1 MGMGL
6 ATSTPSVAA
15 TATAL
20 PRNRYS
26 QDDLVA
32 LAQQILPDMDVEPRT
47 LARFFQRVGVEE
59 RFLALSAEAYRDL
72 GGLESRN
79 RAWLEVATELGERV
93 VRDVLEEA
101 DLAPSGVGHLMSTT
115 VTGLAVPTLEARLMN
130 RIPFSSGVKRMPA
143 FGLGCVGGAA
153 GVARLSDVLLGAPG
167 DAAILVAVELCSL
180 TFQREDV
187 STANVISM
195 GLFGD
200 GAAAVL
206 LVGPEHPRARAA
218 RPRVLATRSVFFP
231 DTERMMGW
239 DVVDSGFK
247 VVLSP
252 EVPDIAREKLPKLV
266 AAFLA
271 DHGLRQADISA
282 WVTHPGGPAIMNA
295 MADGLALPARELEP
309 ARRGLA
315 RVGNLSSA
323 SVLFLLDDFC
333 RRHQPERGA
342 YGLMLA
348 MGPAFCAELVL
359 LQW

>member
-1 MGMGL
+1 MK
-6 ATSTPSVAA
+6 APSVAA

-20 PRNRYS
+20 PRHRYG
-26 QDDLVA
+26 QNDLVA
-32 LAQQILPDMDVEPRT
+32 LAQQVLPDMSVEPKT

-59 RFLALSAEAYRDL
+59 RFLALPAEAYRDL
-72 GGLESRN
+72 GGLESRS

-93 VRDVLEEA
+93 VRDVLAEA
-101 DLAPSGVGHLMSTT
+101 DLAASDVGHLMSTT
-115 VTGLAVPTLEARLMN
+115 VTGLAVPTLDARLMN
-130 RIPFSSGVKRMPA
+130 RIAFSNDLKRTPT

-153 GVARLSDVLLGAPG
+153 GVARLSEVLLGAP
-167 DAAILVAVELCSL
+167 DAVAILLSVELCSL
-180 TFQREDV
+180 TFQQEDV
-187 STANVISM
+187 SIANVISM

-206 LVGPEHPRARAA
+206 LVGAEHPHARRA
-218 RPRVLATRSVFFP
+218 RPRVLASRSVFFP
-231 DTERMMGW
+231 NTERLMGW
-239 DVVDSGFK
+239 DMVDTGFK

-252 EVPDIAREKLPKLV
+252 GVPDIARESLPQV
-266 AAFLA
+266 VDAFLR
-271 DHGLRQADISA
+271 DHGLGQDDISA
-282 WVTHPGGPAIMNA
+282 WVTHPGGPAIMDA
-295 MADGLALPARELEP
+295 MAEGLALPARELEP

-323 SVLFLLDDFC
+323 SVLFLLDDFR
-333 RRHQPERGA
+333 RRHQPLAGS